1 MLFRSVFQSYALFP
15 HMNVADNVG
24 YGLKVSGV
32 AQAERDAR
40 VADVLNLVHLGGYEK
55 RKPDELSGGQRQRVA
70 LARALIKRPRVLLL
84 DEPLSALDAK
94 LREQMRFELVQIQK
108 EVGITFVL

>member
-1 MLFRSVFQSYALFP
+1 
-15 HMNVADNVG
+15 MNVADNVG

-55 RKPDELSGGQRQRVA
+55 RKPDELSG
-70 LARALIKRPRVLLL
+70 
-84 DEPLSALDAK
+84 
-94 LREQMRFELVQIQK
+94 
-108 EVGITFVL
+108 